1 MKKLSLNE
9 NEYALIGHI
18 IALKIDDLSDE
29 IDSRLN
35 DKDYNGFPDNYLID
49 RIDLFNTLN
58 YIYET
63 YFK

>member
-1 MKKLSLNE
+1 MKQIKLQDSEFEL
-9 NEYALIGHI
+9 LGHI

-49 RIDLFNTLN
+49 KIDMFNTLN

>member
-1 MKKLSLNE
+1 MKQINLQDNE
-9 NEYALIGHI
+9 HKLIGHI